1 MLRNS
6 SFRDRQSRQFDQA
19 CAKPVK
25 FEYLMEYKGI
35 KIILTDH
42 VRDRARQRHG
52 MPVEQMKVYFQ
63 HVIDGLVD
71 FPWVEE
77 NQEIFV
83 YSRAFQRGVVIAR
96 RRDYKNQGNRDMAY
110 VGITLYP
117 YGRAYP
123 AQKDTEVV
131 YV

>member
-71 FPWVEE
+71 FPWVEY

-83 YSRAFQRGVVIAR
+83 YSRAFNRGMIIAR
-96 RRDYKNQGNRDMAY
+96 RRDFKNQGNRDMAY
-110 VGITLYP
+110 VAVTMYP
-117 YGRAYP
+117 FGRGYP